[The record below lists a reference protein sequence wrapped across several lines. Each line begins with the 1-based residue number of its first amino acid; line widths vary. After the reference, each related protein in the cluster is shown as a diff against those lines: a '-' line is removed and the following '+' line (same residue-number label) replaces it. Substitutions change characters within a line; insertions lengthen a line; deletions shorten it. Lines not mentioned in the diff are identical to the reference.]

1 MQRLEQSGLVP
12 NDVTYNTLILVAGK
26 AGCWTE
32 AHALFK
38 QLQQRKSAMDV
49 TPAEQLQRAAAEVK
63 LYFHMLTVLYE
74 AEQWQLVIDTA
85 AQGHNKGLTLCHKST
100 HLALKASSELGSI
113 KAAHTIMAAAE
124 SNGTQLD
131 AECYGALLM
140 TYWRAKEPLSR
151 AAEVI
156 AAMRAASIPLS
167 FEVYG
172 VAMMMHADAGDWS
185 GAEQLL
191 QQYAADGLEVTA
203 GTYNWLLSSCSRQGL
218 GVRALR
224 YVHELRAAGID
235 RDVVVYNHAIR
246 AIAARNS
253 SQQ

>member
-12 NDVTYNTLILVAGK
+12 NDVTHNTLILVAGK
-26 AGCWTE
+26 AGCWDE

-38 QLQQRKSAMDV
+38 QLQQRKAAMTV
-49 TPAEQLQRAAAEVK
+49 TPAEQAQRAAAEANTF
-63 LYFHMLTVLYE
+63 FHMLTVLYE
-74 AEQWQLVIDTA
+74 AEQWQLVVDTA
-85 AQGHNKGLTLCHKST
+85 AQARNKGLTLCQKST
-100 HLALKASSELGSI
+100 HIALKACSELGSI
-113 KAAHTIMAAAE
+113 KAAHSITAALE
-124 SNGTQLD
+124 SSGIPLD

-156 AAMRAASIPLS
+156 AAMQEARVPLS

-172 VAMMMHADAGDWS
+172 VAMMMHADAGDWAT
-185 GAEQLL
+185 AEQLL
-191 QQYAADGLEVTA
+191 QQYKADGLEVTA

-218 GVRALR
+218 GERALR
-224 YVHELRAAGID
+224 YVHELRSAGIE
-235 RDVVVYNHAIR
+235 RDVLVYNHAIR
-246 AIAARNS
+246 AVAARNS